1 MTETPVQPDNG
12 RITGEFCL
20 TRMPFNAA
28 IADAPLRPYQVLV
41 AVFGLAMLVI
51 DGIDLQSLSLVTPVI
66 LEEWGI
72 DRAIFGPALA
82 ASLFGMGFGSLIG
95 GIMGDRIGRLRTMVL
110 ACLIFGTSTIL
121 AAFTNEVWTMS
132 AVRVLG
138 GLGFGAAYPNALAL
152 VSDWVPDRWRAHAVS
167 VLSIGIPVGIS
178 ISAALV
184 PAMLPDYGWRGIFI
198 WFGAGSIVFG
208 FMLLLVVREGP
219 DFLLARGRQ
228 AAANRA
234 AAKVLGPDVQLQV
247 ITPIAEARWQD
258 HAPEE
263 VERIGIFH
271 ESNRRLNLGMIVSF
285 SAATTLVYGLLNWT
299 PELLTTAGF
308 TLEQA
313 LRASFWQGILSIV
326 GGLSAGFTT
335 RRFGSRMVTLTGA
348 SAILVTVLA
357 LAVMVEGLGPV
368 PSAAEISAIVML
380 EGLAV
385 GLVSMMITVFYVV
398 MAEGY
403 PASCRSGG
411 MGFILTAGRVFSIT
425 MVFFGGAL
433 INIGGEDSFFW
444 YFAVLVAISLCVFAA
459 AFIIDKQVEPA
470 RLKEELA

>member
-1 MTETPVQPDNG
+1 
-12 RITGEFCL
+12 
-20 TRMPFNAA
+20 MPFSAA

-41 AVFGLAMLVI
+41 ALFGLAMLVI

-95 GIMGDRIGRLRTMVL
+95 GIMGDRIGRLRTMFL

-121 AAFTNEVWTMS
+121 AAYTHDVWQMS

-167 VLSIGIPVGIS
+167 ALSVGIPVGIS

-184 PAMLPDYGWRGIFI
+184 PSMLPEYGWRGIFI
-198 WFGAGSIVFG
+198 WFGVGSIVFG
-208 FMLLLVVREGP
+208 FLLLAVIREGP
-219 DFLLARGRQ
+219 DFLLAKGKDE
-228 AAANRA
+228 AARRA
-234 AAKVLGPDVQLQV
+234 GSKVLGQDTRWGNSSVEGAGKDAS
-247 ITPIAEARWQD
+247 AELEQ
-258 HAPEE
+258 
-263 VERIGIFH
+263 IGIFH
-271 ESNRRLNLGMIVSF
+271 ANNLRLNIGMFVSF

-335 RRFGSRMVTLTGA
+335 RRFGSKTVTLVGSA
-348 SAILVTVLA
+348 AILVTVLA
-357 LAVMVEGLGPV
+357 LAFMVEGLGAAPT
-368 PSAAEISAIVML
+368 PSEVSAIVLL

-385 GLVSMMITVFYVV
+385 GLVSMMITVFYVI

-403 PASCRSGG
+403 PASCRSAGI
-411 MGFILTAGRVFSIT
+411 GFVLTAGRVFSIT

-433 INIGGEDSFFW
+433 INIGGEETFFW
-444 YFAVLVAISLCVFAA
+444 YFATLVAIAMCVFAA
-459 AFIIDKQVEPA
+459 AFIIDKQVQPA
-470 RLKEELA
+470 TSKE

>member
-1 MTETPVQPDNG
+1 MK
-12 RITGEFCL
+12 RA
-20 TRMPFNAA
+20 PFSTA

-41 AVFGLAMLVI
+41 ALFGLAMLVI

-66 LEEWGI
+66 LDEWGI
-72 DRAIFGPALA
+72 DRAVFGPALA
-82 ASLFGMGFGSLIG
+82 ASLFGMGFGSLVG

-110 ACLIFGTSTIL
+110 ACLIFGTSTIM
-121 AAFTNEVWTMS
+121 AAYTHDVWQMS

-152 VSDWVPDRWRAHAVS
+152 VSDWVPGRWRAHAVS
-167 VLSIGIPVGIS
+167 ALSVGIPVGIS

-184 PAMLPDYGWRGIFI
+184 PAMLPEYGWRGIFI

-208 FMLLLVVREGP
+208 LVLLALVREGP
-219 DFLLARGRQ
+219 DFLLAKGKPE
-228 AAANRA
+228 AARRA
-234 AAKVLGPDVQLQV
+234 AAKVLGAGVQ
-247 ITPIAEARWQD
+247 IGTADEGAD
-258 HAPEE
+258 SASTAPPTAKA
-263 VERIGIFH
+263 IGVLH
-271 ESNRRLNLGMIVSF
+271 PTNLRLNIGMVISF

-335 RRFGSRMVTLTGA
+335 RRFGSKMVTLVGSA
-348 SAILVTVLA
+348 AILLTILA
-357 LAVMVEGLGPV
+357 LAFMVEGLGAV
-368 PSAAEISAIVML
+368 PTPAEVSAIVLL

-385 GLVSMMITVFYVV
+385 GLVSMMITVFYVI

-403 PASCRSGG
+403 PASCRSAGI
-411 MGFILTAGRVFSIT
+411 GFILTAGRVFSIT

-433 INIGGEDSFFW
+433 INLGGEDSFAW
-444 YFAVLVAISLCVFAA
+444 YFATLAAIALCVFAA
-459 AFIIDKQVEPA
+459 AFIIDKQVQPA
-470 RLKEELA
+470 QLTE

>member
-1 MTETPVQPDNG
+1 VK
-12 RITGEFCL
+12 
-20 TRMPFNAA
+20 RMPFSTA
-28 IADAPLRPYQVLV
+28 IADAPLRPYQILV
-41 AVFGLAMLVI
+41 ALFGLAMLVI

-72 DRAIFGPALA
+72 DRAVFGPALA
-82 ASLFGMGFGSLIG
+82 ASLFGMGFGSLVG
-95 GIMGDRIGRLRTMVL
+95 GIMGDRIGRLRTMFL

-121 AAFTNEVWTMS
+121 AAYTNDVWQMS

-152 VSDWVPDRWRAHAVS
+152 VSDWVPGRWRAHAVS
-167 VLSIGIPVGIS
+167 LLSVGIPVGIS

-184 PAMLPDYGWRGIFI
+184 PAMLPDHGWRGIFI
-198 WFGAGSIVFG
+198 WFGVGSIVFG
-208 FMLLLVVREGP
+208 FLLLALVREGP
-219 DFLLARGRQ
+219 DFLMARGKE
-228 AAANRA
+228 AAAKRA
-234 AAKVLGPDVQLQV
+234 AAKVLGNDVQ
-247 ITPIAEARWQD
+247 IDTADEAGATDGDRP
-258 HAPEE
+258 APT
-263 VERIGIFH
+263 ERIGVLH
-271 ESNRRLNLGMIVSF
+271 PTNMRLNIGMVVSF

-335 RRFGSRMVTLTGA
+335 RHFGSKMVTLVGSA
-348 SAILVTVLA
+348 AILLTVLA
-357 LAVMVEGLGPV
+357 LAFMVEGLGPV
-368 PSAAEISAIVML
+368 PTPAEVSAIVLL

-385 GLVSMMITVFYVV
+385 GLVSMMITVFYVI

-403 PASCRSGG
+403 PSSCRSAGI
-411 MGFILTAGRVFSIT
+411 GFILTAGRVFSIT

-433 INIGGEDSFFW
+433 INIGGEETFFW
-444 YFAVLVAISLCVFAA
+444 YFATLVVIALCVFAA
-459 AFIIDKQVEPA
+459 AFIIDKQVQPA
-470 RLKEELA
+470 RLKEKLA